1 MNEWLK
7 KLFTSAK
14 QLWGKWSPIQKVVLC
29 GIIVIAVA
37 ALVMVFTLS
46 SRPTTVP
53 LFNVAITDE
62 AVRDQIVYRLAEEN
76 VNADVSAAGII
87 SVKDEATARRM
98 RAVLVRDDLVPGSV
112 DPWALFDVERWT
124 TTDFERNVNLRR
136 AITQVVTEHIE
147 ALDDIDK
154 ANVVITMPDNSN
166 ALVTSE
172 VVPVTASVIIYPK
185 PGSDIT
191 TNRRKIEG
199 IQKLLLKAVSG
210 LTDENIT
217 ISDSSGTILNDF
229 SGMEV
234 QDRIDAVERE
244 QKVIRQ
250 LESQYRAAVLNQLQ
264 TIFGN
269 DRVRDLNIKIDMD
282 MSKKQVNSTEYSPIE
297 IRADNPDT
305 PYDDSEYR
313 DYLPIS
319 SETVT
324 KRWTGTGYNPEGPA
338 GVEGQNPPVYS
349 DMSNLYGTSE
359 ESGVKQNNVINTSQI
374 SEEKSPSI
382 DRVTVSVNID
392 GTWQRRYDENGN
404 LIIAPNGSIEREYIP
419 VSEEDLEQARL
430 LVQGAIGYNSARGD
444 SVSVQNIQ
452 YDRTAQFA
460 SEDMAYLRSQQTR
473 RTIMLALAGI
483 AAVLVAFMIFR
494 FISRE
499 LERRRRIREEEML
512 RKSQME
518 REKTLW
524 DAQEASMGVEMSVEE
539 RKRAEMQ
546 ESILSMAKDH
556 PEDVAMLIRT
566 WLMEE

>member
-14 QLWGKWSPIQKVVLC
+14 QLWGKWSLVQKLILG
-29 GIIVIAVA
+29 GIIIAAVVA
-37 ALVMVFTLS
+37 LILILTIS
-46 SRPTTVP
+46 SKPTTVP
-53 LFNVAITDE
+53 LFSVAITNE
-62 AVRDQIVYRLAEEN
+62 ADRDKIVYRLAEEN
-76 VNADVSAAGII
+76 VNAEVSSTGFI

-98 RAVLVRDDLVPGSV
+98 RAILVREDLVPGNV
-112 DPWALFDVERWT
+112 DPWSLFDVERWT
-124 TTDFERNVNLRR
+124 TTDFERNVNLQRS
-136 AITQVVTEHIE
+136 ITQVVTEHIE
-147 ALDDIDK
+147 ALDDVDK
-154 ANVVITMPDNSN
+154 ANVVITMPEKTLFAADQN
-166 ALVTSE
+166 
-172 VVPVTASVIIYPK
+172 PVTASVILYPK
-185 PGSDIT
+185 PGSDIVD
-191 TNRRKIEG
+191 NKKKIQG
-199 IQKLLLKAVSG
+199 VQKLLTKAITG
-210 LTDENIT
+210 LADENVT
-217 ISDSSGTILNDF
+217 IADSAGNILNDF
-229 SGMEV
+229 SGMEAQERV
-234 QDRIDAVERE
+234 DNIARE
-244 QKVIRQ
+244 QKLIRQ
-250 LESQYRAAVLNQLQ
+250 LEMQYRATILNQLQ
-264 TIFGN
+264 SIFGN

-282 MSKKQVNSTEYSPIE
+282 MSKKVVDSTVYSPIV
-297 IRADNPDT
+297 IKQDDPDT

-324 KRWTGTGYNPEGPA
+324 KKWTGTGYNPEGPA

-359 ESGVKQNNVINTSQI
+359 ETGVKQNNVINTSQV

-392 GTWQRRYDENGN
+392 GSWRRKYDEKGD
-404 LIIAPNGSIEREYIP
+404 LIISPNGSIEREYVP
-419 VSEEDLEQARL
+419 VSAEDLSQATR
-430 LVQGAIGYNSARGD
+430 LVQNAIGYNKTRGD
-444 SVSVQNIQ
+444 SVSVQNIM
-452 YDRTAQFA
+452 YDRTAQFE

-473 RTIMLALAGI
+473 RTIMMVLAGV
-483 AAVLVAFMIFR
+483 AAVLIVFMIFR

-499 LERRRRIREEEML
+499 LERRRRMREEEML

-546 ESILSMAKDH
+546 ENVLSMAKDH

>member
-14 QLWGKWSPIQKVVLC
+14 QLWGKWSLVQKLILG
-29 GIIVIAVA
+29 GIIIAAVVA
-37 ALVMVFTLS
+37 LILILTIS
-46 SRPTTVP
+46 SKPTTVP
-53 LFNVAITDE
+53 LFSVAITNE
-62 AVRDQIVYRLAEEN
+62 ADRDKIVYRLAEEN
-76 VNADVSAAGII
+76 VNAEVSSTGFI

-98 RAVLVRDDLVPGSV
+98 RAILVREDLVPGNV
-112 DPWALFDVERWT
+112 DPWSLFDVERWT
-124 TTDFERNVNLRR
+124 TTDFERNVNLQRS
-136 AITQVVTEHIE
+136 ITQVVTEHIE
-147 ALDDIDK
+147 ALDDVDK
-154 ANVVITMPDNSN
+154 ANVVITMPEKTLFAADQN
-166 ALVTSE
+166 
-172 VVPVTASVIIYPK
+172 PVTASVILYPK
-185 PGSDIT
+185 PGSDIVD
-191 TNRRKIEG
+191 NKKKIQG
-199 IQKLLLKAVSG
+199 VQKLLTKAITG
-210 LTDENIT
+210 LIDENVT
-217 ISDSSGTILNDF
+217 IADSAGNILNDF
-229 SGMEV
+229 SGMEAQERV
-234 QDRIDAVERE
+234 DNIARE
-244 QKVIRQ
+244 QKLIRQ
-250 LESQYRAAVLNQLQ
+250 LEMQYRATILNQLQ
-264 TIFGN
+264 SIFGN

-282 MSKKQVNSTEYSPIE
+282 MSKKVVDSTVYSPIV
-297 IRADNPDT
+297 IKQDDPDT

-324 KRWTGTGYNPEGPA
+324 KKWTGTGYNPEGPA

-359 ESGVKQNNVINTSQI
+359 ETGVKQNNVINTSQV

-392 GTWQRRYDENGN
+392 GSWRRKYDEKGD
-404 LIIAPNGSIEREYIP
+404 LIISPNGSIEREYVP
-419 VSEEDLEQARL
+419 VSAEDLGQATR
-430 LVQGAIGYNSARGD
+430 LVQNAIGYNKTRGD
-444 SVSVQNIQ
+444 SVSVQNIM
-452 YDRTAQFA
+452 YDRTAQFE

-473 RTIMLALAGI
+473 RTIMMVLAGV
-483 AAVLVAFMIFR
+483 AAVLIVFMIFR

-499 LERRRRIREEEML
+499 LERRRRMREEEML

-546 ESILSMAKDH
+546 ENVLSMAKDH

>member
-14 QLWGKWSPIQKVVLC
+14 QLWGKWSLVQKLILG
-29 GIIVIAVA
+29 GIIIAAVVA
-37 ALVMVFTLS
+37 LILILTIS
-46 SRPTTVP
+46 SKPTTVP
-53 LFNVAITDE
+53 LFSVAITNE
-62 AVRDQIVYRLAEEN
+62 ADRDKIVYRLAEEN
-76 VNADVSAAGII
+76 VNAEVSSTGFI

-98 RAVLVRDDLVPGSV
+98 RAILVREDLVPGNV
-112 DPWALFDVERWT
+112 DPWSLFDVERWT
-124 TTDFERNVNLRR
+124 TTDFERNVNLQRS
-136 AITQVVTEHIE
+136 ITQVVTEHIE
-147 ALDDIDK
+147 ALDDVDK
-154 ANVVITMPDNSN
+154 ANVVITMPEKTLFAADQN
-166 ALVTSE
+166 
-172 VVPVTASVIIYPK
+172 PVTASVILYPK
-185 PGSDIT
+185 PGSDIVD
-191 TNRRKIEG
+191 NKKKIQG
-199 IQKLLLKAVSG
+199 VQKLLTKAITG
-210 LTDENIT
+210 LTDENVT
-217 ISDSSGTILNDF
+217 IADSAGNILNDF
-229 SGMEV
+229 SGMEAQERV
-234 QDRIDAVERE
+234 DNIARE
-244 QKVIRQ
+244 QKLIRQ
-250 LESQYRAAVLNQLQ
+250 LEMQYRATILNQLQ
-264 TIFGN
+264 SIFGN

-282 MSKKQVNSTEYSPIE
+282 MSKKVVDSTVYSPIV
-297 IRADNPDT
+297 IKQDDPDT

-324 KRWTGTGYNPEGPA
+324 KKWTGTGYNPEGPA

-359 ESGVKQNNVINTSQI
+359 ETGVKQNNVINTSQV

-392 GTWQRRYDENGN
+392 GSWRRKYDEKGD
-404 LIIAPNGSIEREYIP
+404 LIISPNGAIEREYVP
-419 VSEEDLEQARL
+419 VSAEDLSQATR
-430 LVQGAIGYNSARGD
+430 LVQNAIGYNKTRGD
-444 SVSVQNIQ
+444 SVSVQNIM
-452 YDRTAQFA
+452 YDRTAQFE

-473 RTIMLALAGI
+473 RTIMMVLAGV
-483 AAVLVAFMIFR
+483 AAVLIVFMIFR

-499 LERRRRIREEEML
+499 LERRRRMREEEML

-546 ESILSMAKDH
+546 ENVLSMAKDH

>member
-14 QLWGKWSPIQKVVLC
+14 QLWGKWSLVQKLILG
-29 GIIVIAVA
+29 GIIIAAVVA
-37 ALVMVFTLS
+37 LILILTIS
-46 SRPTTVP
+46 SKPTTVP
-53 LFNVAITDE
+53 LFSVAITNE
-62 AVRDQIVYRLAEEN
+62 ADRDKIVYRLAEEN
-76 VNADVSAAGII
+76 VNAEVSSTGFI

-98 RAVLVRDDLVPGSV
+98 RAILVREDLVPGNV
-112 DPWALFDVERWT
+112 DPWSLFDVERWT
-124 TTDFERNVNLRR
+124 TTDFERNVNLQRS
-136 AITQVVTEHIE
+136 ITQVVTEHIE
-147 ALDDIDK
+147 ALDDVDK
-154 ANVVITMPDNSN
+154 ANVVITMPEKTLFAADQN
-166 ALVTSE
+166 
-172 VVPVTASVIIYPK
+172 PVTASVILYPK
-185 PGSDIT
+185 PGSDIVD
-191 TNRRKIEG
+191 NKKKIQG
-199 IQKLLLKAVSG
+199 VQKLLTKAITG
-210 LTDENIT
+210 LTDENVT
-217 ISDSSGTILNDF
+217 IADSAGNILNDF
-229 SGMEV
+229 SGMEAQERV
-234 QDRIDAVERE
+234 DNIARE
-244 QKVIRQ
+244 QKLIRQ
-250 LESQYRAAVLNQLQ
+250 LEMQYRATILNQLQ
-264 TIFGN
+264 SIFGN

-282 MSKKQVNSTEYSPIE
+282 MSKKVVDSTVYSPIV
-297 IRADNPDT
+297 IKQDDPDT

-324 KRWTGTGYNPEGPA
+324 KKWTGTGYNPEGPA

-359 ESGVKQNNVINTSQI
+359 ETGVKQNNVINTSQV

-392 GTWQRRYDENGN
+392 GSWRRKYDEKGD
-404 LIIAPNGSIEREYIP
+404 LIISPNGSIEREYVP
-419 VSEEDLEQARL
+419 VSAEDLGQATR
-430 LVQGAIGYNSARGD
+430 LVQNAIGYNKTRGD
-444 SVSVQNIQ
+444 SVSVQNIM
-452 YDRTAQFA
+452 YDRTAQFE

-473 RTIMLALAGI
+473 RTIMMVLAGV
-483 AAVLVAFMIFR
+483 AAVLIVFMIFR

-499 LERRRRIREEEML
+499 LERRRRMREEEML

-546 ESILSMAKDH
+546 ENVLSMAKDH

>member
-14 QLWGKWSPIQKVVLC
+14 QLWGKWSLVQKLILG
-29 GIIVIAVA
+29 GIIIAAVVA
-37 ALVMVFTLS
+37 LILILTIS
-46 SRPTTVP
+46 SKPTTVP
-53 LFNVAITDE
+53 LFSVAITNE
-62 AVRDQIVYRLAEEN
+62 ADRDKIVYRLAEEN
-76 VNADVSAAGII
+76 VNAEVSSTGFI

-98 RAVLVRDDLVPGSV
+98 RAILVREDLVPGNV
-112 DPWALFDVERWT
+112 DPWSLFDVERWT
-124 TTDFERNVNLRR
+124 TTDFERNVNLQRS
-136 AITQVVTEHIE
+136 ITQVVTEHIE
-147 ALDDIDK
+147 ALDDVDK
-154 ANVVITMPDNSN
+154 ANVVITMPEKTLFAADQN
-166 ALVTSE
+166 
-172 VVPVTASVIIYPK
+172 PVTASVILYPK
-185 PGSDIT
+185 PGSDIVD
-191 TNRRKIEG
+191 NKKKIQG
-199 IQKLLLKAVSG
+199 VQKLLTKAITG
-210 LTDENIT
+210 LTDENVT
-217 ISDSSGTILNDF
+217 IADSAGNILNDF
-229 SGMEV
+229 SGMEAQERV
-234 QDRIDAVERE
+234 DNIARE
-244 QKVIRQ
+244 QKLIRQ
-250 LESQYRAAVLNQLQ
+250 LEMQYRATILNQLQ
-264 TIFGN
+264 SIFGN

-282 MSKKQVNSTEYSPIE
+282 MSKKVVDSTVYSPIV
-297 IRADNPDT
+297 IKQDDPDT

-324 KRWTGTGYNPEGPA
+324 KKWTGTGYNPEGPA

-359 ESGVKQNNVINTSQI
+359 ETGVRQNNVINTSQV

-392 GTWQRRYDENGN
+392 GSWRRKYDEKGD
-404 LIIAPNGSIEREYIP
+404 LIISPNGSIEREYVP
-419 VSEEDLEQARL
+419 VSAEDLSQATR
-430 LVQGAIGYNSARGD
+430 LVQNAIGYNKTRGD
-444 SVSVQNIQ
+444 SVSVQNIM
-452 YDRTAQFA
+452 YDRTAQFE

-473 RTIMLALAGI
+473 RTIMMVLAGV
-483 AAVLVAFMIFR
+483 AAVLIVFMIFR

-499 LERRRRIREEEML
+499 LERRRRMREEEML

-546 ESILSMAKDH
+546 ENVLSMAKDH

>member
-14 QLWGKWSPIQKVVLC
+14 QLWGKWSLVQKLILG
-29 GIIVIAVA
+29 GIIIAAVVA
-37 ALVMVFTLS
+37 LILILTIS
-46 SRPTTVP
+46 SKPTTVP
-53 LFNVAITDE
+53 LFSVAITNE
-62 AVRDQIVYRLAEEN
+62 ADRDKIVYRLAEEN
-76 VNADVSAAGII
+76 VNAEVSSTGFI

-98 RAVLVRDDLVPGSV
+98 RAILVREDLVPGNV
-112 DPWALFDVERWT
+112 DPWSLFDVERWT
-124 TTDFERNVNLRR
+124 TTDFERNVNLQRS
-136 AITQVVTEHIE
+136 ITQVVTEHIE
-147 ALDDIDK
+147 ALDDVDK
-154 ANVVITMPDNSN
+154 ANVVITMPEKTLFAADQN
-166 ALVTSE
+166 
-172 VVPVTASVIIYPK
+172 PVTASVILYPK
-185 PGSDIT
+185 PGSDIVD
-191 TNRRKIEG
+191 NKKKIQG
-199 IQKLLLKAVSG
+199 VQKLLTKAITG
-210 LTDENIT
+210 LTDENVT
-217 ISDSSGTILNDF
+217 IADSAGNILNDF
-229 SGMEV
+229 SGMEAQERV
-234 QDRIDAVERE
+234 DNIARE
-244 QKVIRQ
+244 QKLIRQ
-250 LESQYRAAVLNQLQ
+250 LEMQYRATILNQLQ
-264 TIFGN
+264 SIFGN

-282 MSKKQVNSTEYSPIE
+282 MSKKVVDSTVYSPIV
-297 IRADNPDT
+297 IKQDDPDT

-324 KRWTGTGYNPEGPA
+324 KKWTGTGYNPEGPA

-359 ESGVKQNNVINTSQI
+359 ETGVKQNNVINTSQV

-392 GTWQRRYDENGN
+392 GSWRRKYDEKGD
-404 LIIAPNGSIEREYIP
+404 LIISPNGSIEREYVP
-419 VSEEDLEQARL
+419 VSAEDLSQATR
-430 LVQGAIGYNSARGD
+430 LVQNAIGYNKTRGD
-444 SVSVQNIQ
+444 SVSVQNIM
-452 YDRTAQFA
+452 YDRTAQFE

-473 RTIMLALAGI
+473 RTIMMVLAGV
-483 AAVLVAFMIFR
+483 AAVLIVFMIFR

-499 LERRRRIREEEML
+499 LERRRRMREEEML

-546 ESILSMAKDH
+546 ENVLSMAKDH